1 MIAANK
7 KVTAANK
14 KVNVANKKVIAANKK
29 VIVANKKVNAANKK
43 VNAANKKSKKKVAC
57 ALSRTPRFHWSA
69 RHFPRIFSLAPFAN
83 SWKKRKACFVRVVVP
98 DSSLMRDFAK
108 FAG

>member
-43 VNAANKKSKKKVAC
+43 VNAANKKSKKGCVHFHGPRDSIGQQDISRAFSPLL
-57 ALSRTPRFHWSA
+57 LSPIHA
-69 RHFPRIFSLAPFAN
+69 RRGRHVLCGLWCQIHR
-83 SWKKRKACFVRVVVP
+83 
-98 DSSLMRDFAK
+98 
-108 FAG
+108 